1 MPLALDGEV
10 ELALLVVATADHGEN
25 PAVPG
30 VDRHE
35 RRGRIV
41 PLGQPFV
48 DRLRGEMLQVE
59 VDGRVDLEPAAEDLP
74 GAVVG
79 DELLLDVLGE
89 VALAAGRHGQVYVPR
104 LRQLLRVCGQL
115 FLERDQALVVHHLEN
130 EAPTRLG
137 GLRVRGR
144 VVRAGARRQ
153 AREEGGLRERQ
164 VARVLAEVDARGH
177 LDPVGAVPEVDGV
190 QVGGEDPVLRPL
202 ALELPCEGR
211 LLQLA
216 ADRALLLRVRVL
228 DELLRDRR
236 AALDD
241 RLVPDV
247 GPDGAQDA
255 AVVDPWCSQKRRSS
269 TATIACFMIGEMSS
283 LPTTIRLSSPRRVAS
298 TVLPSDA

>member
-1 MPLALDGEV
+1 M
-10 ELALLVVATADHGEN
+10 
-25 PAVPG
+25 
-30 VDRHE
+30 
-35 RRGRIV
+35 
-41 PLGQPFV
+41 
-48 DRLRGEMLQVE
+48 
-59 VDGRVDLEPAAEDLP
+59 
-74 GAVVG
+74 
-79 DELLLDVLGE
+79 
-89 VALAAGRHGQVYVPR
+89 
-104 LRQLLRVCGQL
+104 
-115 FLERDQALVVHHLEN
+115 HHLEN

-144 VVRAGARRQ
+144 VVRAGACRQ

-164 VARVLAEVDARGH
+164 VARVLVEVDARGH

-247 GPDGAQDA
+247 GPDGAQNA
-255 AVVDPWCSQKRRSS
+255 SVVDPLVLPEAPVLDRHDRLFHDRGDVLARDDDPALVAPQGGEHGLTVRRVDV
-269 TATIACFMIGEMSS
+269 AELLRPFARRRLERRDVARDRAHEPIGEGDDRDEQEDAEQRKKSELADPAALGRATASS
-283 LPTTIRLSSPRRVAS
+283 ERHEVGDSSPVARPQ
-298 TVLPSDA
+298 TR